1 MPRSCKAEREA
12 FILDL
17 ITRQDGLTNVE
28 IASATGLT
36 YRAVQSATRELE
48 GDGRIV
54 GRWNHF
60 GRQFSNVSWWA
71 VRCA

>member
-1 MPRSCKAEREA
+1 MARKHKAVRKIL
-12 FILDL
+12 ILDL
-17 ITRQDGLTNVE
+17 ITRRGGISNAE

-60 GRQFSNVSWWA
+60 GGRFSNVSWW
-71 VRCA
+71 VSR